1 MTEQDIERI
10 LAAITTTRQA
20 EKAYA
25 EHAEHFTED
34 EIARAI
40 HYLTMPHELS
50 PALLLVRRLHALRS
64 SLCRQSEARVEVS
77 DRDAQAWIDQWR

>member
-1 MTEQDIERI
+1 MTEQEIERI

-20 EKAYA
+20 EKVYA
-25 EHAEHFTED
+25 EHAKHFTED

-50 PALLLVRRLHALRS
+50 LALLLVRRLHMLRS
-64 SLCRQSEARVEVS
+64 SLYQKEGRAETKTVN
-77 DRDAQAWIDQWR
+77 AQQWLDQWR